1 MVLPVVDSFLPET
14 EQYLPR
20 DPKEV
25 LETGNYATMP
35 VLTGTTRHEGAVTLC
50 EYRCVLYENTPYCI
64 TLFYVILYYVML
76 CYVMLCYVLDAQFY
90 IFIQQIS
97 VLNISNMLYNLHF
110 ILFKMPFIS

>member
-1 MVLPVVDSFLPET
+1 MRVRSPCVSTGVFYMKTRRTVL
-14 EQYLPR
+14 R
-20 DPKEV
+20 
-25 LETGNYATMP
+25 
-35 VLTGTTRHEGAVTLC
+35 
-50 EYRCVLYENTPYCI
+50 
-64 TLFYVILYYVML
+64 YVMLYYITL

>member
-35 VLTGTTRHEGAVTLC
+35 VLTGTTTHEGAVTLC
-50 EYRCVLYENTPYCI
+50 EYRCALYRNRAYNI
-64 TLFYVILYYVML
+64 YYDMI
-76 CYVMLCYVLDAQFY
+76 YDMT
-90 IFIQQIS
+90 
-97 VLNISNMLYNLHF
+97 
-110 ILFKMPFIS
+110 